1 MGEYKT
7 PGVYIKEK
15 NAFGNSVVEAETAI
29 PAFIGYTEKAR
40 NGNDDLKNVP
50 WKISSMTEFI
60 QYFGGAPG
68 LSFSVDIV
76 KYHSDTMT
84 KAEAKAET
92 QEGEPKVKPKDSMFQ
107 LDVDMD
113 EKEVFSIKEGT
124 EDKKEIYK
132 VNYAF
137 CVKGKNNYTLYYNM
151 LLFFANG
158 GGTCYIVS
166 VGNYKDALNKD
177 AMIGALD
184 TLKLEQE
191 ITMVVIPEAVNLPDK
206 TVFKDV
212 QQRVLSHC
220 GNEMKNRFALLDI
233 YPKDKE
239 DMRID
244 DQVNVFWENVG
255 SSFLSYGAAYF
266 PWLNT
271 SVLGDRDL
279 DGNMFTWGD
288 EGYTYWCKFSNID
301 PGFSN
306 IINAYYGD
314 EFELKADETKTVR
327 KHEFKFDE
335 VNKNNEGD
343 DIYPTEGE
351 TEKAIGKIEKIE
363 DIKETKDNEEKVV
376 AKKIKVIWK
385 PSFINIE
392 DKQTFHLALLN
403 SSFVYKQMIKGLL
416 KSLNLLPP
424 SAAMAGIYTMVD
436 RSRGVWKA
444 PANVTLSYVDSV
456 AEDID
461 DEQQAGLNAPMNGK
475 AINVIRP
482 FRGEGIKVWGARTLD
497 GNSLD
502 WRYINVRRT
511 LLFLEES
518 VKNAARA
525 YVFEPNDAGTWI
537 NMKCMIESFL
547 RSVWKRGG
555 LAGATPEDAYEVH
568 IGLGDTMTA
577 EDILEGIMRITVLV
591 AVTHP
596 AEFIEITFQQQMQKS

>member
-60 QYFGGAPG
+60 QYFGGAPK
-68 LSFSVDIV
+68 LSFTVDIV
-76 KYHSDTMT
+76 KYHQEIEIT
-84 KAEAKAET
+84 KEDEKIAVQLDKPIE
-92 QEGEPKVKPKDSMFQ
+92 KPKTPIFQ
-107 LDVDMD
+107 LDINTD
-113 EKEVFSIKEGT
+113 EKEVFEIGQE
-124 EDKKEIYK
+124 KKK
-132 VNYAF
+132 TSFQVNYAF
-137 CVKGKNNYTLYYNM
+137 CIDGAHAYTLYYNM
-151 LLFFANG
+151 QLFFANG
-158 GGTCYIVS
+158 GGACYIVS
-166 VGNYKDALNKD
+166 VGNYEEALNKD
-177 AMIGALD
+177 SMIKALD

-191 ITMVVIPEAVNLPDK
+191 ITMVVIPEAVKLSDK
-206 TVFKDV
+206 NNFKDV
-212 QQRVLSHC
+212 QQQMLSHC
-220 GNEMKNRFALLDI
+220 GYDMKNRFALLDI
-233 YPKDKE
+233 YPKE
-239 DMRID
+239 DENTRID
-244 DQVNVFWENVG
+244 SQVNVFWENIG

-271 SVLGDRDL
+271 SVLGERDL

-288 EGYTYWCKFSNID
+288 KGYTYWCKFSNID

-314 EFELKADETKTVR
+314 EFELKAGEAKTVR

-335 VNKNNEGD
+335 VNKKKEGD
-343 DIYPTEGE
+343 DIYLTEGE

-363 DIKETKDNEEKVV
+363 DIKETKDNEVKVV

-403 SSFVYKQMIKGLL
+403 SSFVYKQMMKGLL

-596 AEFIEITFQQQMQKS
+596 VEFIEITFQQQMQKS

>member
-1 MGEYKT
+1 MSEYKT

-60 QYFGGAPG
+60 QYFGGAPT
-68 LSFSVDIV
+68 LNFTVDIETYNV
-76 KYHSDTMT
+76 
-84 KAEAKAET
+84 AEETENQDGTTPSITDDAKAELKSGIFEYT
-92 QEGEPKVKPKDSMFQ
+92 VELKKKD
-107 LDVDMD
+107 D
-113 EKEVFSIKEGT
+113 KIKGYT
-124 EDKKEIYK
+124 
-132 VNYAF
+132 F
-137 CVKGKNNYTLYYNM
+137 CIKGKNKYTLYYNM

-158 GGTCYIVS
+158 GGTCYIIS
-166 VGNYKDALNKD
+166 VGNYKENSEIVKKDFDGVFNK
-177 AMIGALD
+177 
-184 TLKLEQE
+184 LKLIQE
-191 ITMVVIPEAVNLPDK
+191 ITMVVIPEAVNLSAEND
-206 TVFKDV
+206 FKDV
-212 QQRVLSHC
+212 QQQMLSHC
-220 GNEMKNRFALLDI
+220 GYDMKNRFALLDI
-233 YPKDKE
+233 YPKADE
-239 DMRID
+239 NTRID
-244 DQVNVFWENVG
+244 SQVNVFWENIG

-271 SVLGDRDL
+271 SVLGERDL

-288 EGYTYWCKFSNID
+288 KGYIYWCKFSNID

-314 EFELKADETKTVR
+314 EFELKVGETKTVR

-363 DIKETKDNEEKVV
+363 DIKDNEEKVV

-385 PSFINIE
+385 PSFIDIE

-577 EDILEGIMRITVLV
+577 EDILEGIMRVTVLV